1 MQLSPAE
8 VTGVAVALLAGS
20 EVLSLVPG
28 IRANGWVQLVLAVLQ
43 ALAEQDPQQKR
54 HQRRG
59 RR

>member
-20 EVLSLVPG
+20 EILSLVPG
-28 IRANGWVQLVLAVLQ
+28 VKANGWVQLVLAVLQ

-54 HQRRG
+54 RRG